1 MIVPATLLLTTIQ
14 GKWANGIQS
23 IRGNLM
29 VERER
34 CMKNRVLIISLG
46 VAILLAGCGPSMSL
60 EEKQQRAEAQYK
72 LGIAE
77 LYAGKYP
84 DALIAFEKSREWTPN
99 DPKIYNALGL
109 IYFRQQKY
117 SRAIEAFQKTL
128 QLDPNF
134 ADAHNNLGKVYAQ
147 MGNWDK
153 AIMEYRE
160 ALANSF
166 YRTPELAHYNLGEA
180 LLAKGDNINAV
191 KEFHSAIQ
199 IRPKFSP
206 ALNKYGIALY
216 RMNRN
221 QEAIKRLTQ
230 AIESAPDFI
239 DPYLN
244 LGIVYMKLDN
254 RPEAV
259 QQFRFVVEHSLDET
273 QILDAERYLE
283 MLE

>member
-1 MIVPATLLLTTIQ
+1 
-14 GKWANGIQS
+14 
-23 IRGNLM
+23 
-29 VERER
+29 
-34 CMKNRVLIISLG
+34 MKNRVSIVSLG
-46 VAILLAGCGPSMSL
+46 IAMLLASCGPSISL

-77 LYAGKYP
+77 LYAGKNP
-84 DALIAFEKSREWTPN
+84 DALIAFEKAREFTPD
-99 DPKIYNALGL
+99 DPKIYTALGL

-117 SRAIEAFQKTL
+117 TLAAEAFQRTL

-147 MGNWDK
+147 MGLWDK

-180 LLAKGDNINAV
+180 LMEKGDNVNAV
-191 KEFHSAIQ
+191 KELHSAIQ
-199 IRPKFSP
+199 IRPDFSP

-221 QEAIKRLTQ
+221 QEAIKRFNQ
-230 AIESAPDFI
+230 AIKSAPDFI

-244 LGIVYMKLDN
+244 LGIVYMKLDK
-254 RPEAV
+254 RQEAI
-259 QQFRFVVEHSLDET
+259 QQFRFVVEHSQNET
-273 QILDAERYLE
+273 QMLDAERYLE

>member
-1 MIVPATLLLTTIQ
+1 
-14 GKWANGIQS
+14 
-23 IRGNLM
+23 
-29 VERER
+29 
-34 CMKNRVLIISLG
+34 MKKSVFIISLG
-46 VAILLAGCGPSMSL
+46 LAILLNSCGPSISL
-60 EEKQQRAEAQYK
+60 EEKQLKAAAQYK

-84 DALIAFEKSREWTPN
+84 DALIAFEKARELTP
-99 DPKIYNALGL
+99 DDAKIYNALGL
-109 IYFRQQKY
+109 IYFRQGKY
-117 SRAIEAFQKTL
+117 SQAADAFLRTL

-147 MGNWDK
+147 IGQWDK
-153 AIMEYRE
+153 AIMQYRE

-180 LLAKGDNINAV
+180 LLEKGDNINAV

-199 IRPKFSP
+199 MRPDFSP

-221 QEAIKRLTQ
+221 QEAIKRFNQ

-244 LGIVYMKLDN
+244 LGIVYMKLDK
-254 RPEAV
+254 RQEAIE
-259 QQFRFVVEHSLDET
+259 QFRFVLEHAQDQT
-273 QILDAERYLE
+273 QMLDAERYLE